1 MMDTIVFDTLLLA
14 LETGAVPVPEDG
26 PVLVLNAE
34 PGAWLGQLPKDRVVC
49 RTSQKPAYDALKAA
63 GFNVLEPDT
72 VDVPEAKL
80 TIVVPPRQRDYAR
93 ALYARALMAAPEGG
107 YVLASLPNTLGGKTA
122 EKTLAEIAGDAGSL
136 SKHKCRAFWTVKHA
150 SLVNEALA
158 QEWIDDDL
166 PREIEPGLWSRP
178 GLFSWDRIDPGSE
191 LLADSVPEYTKGIG
205 IDIGAGTG
213 FLSREILT
221 HCANVE
227 RMDLI
232 EADYRALFCQEQTM
246 APFGERCTIK
256 WADALKDLPRATYD
270 FALMNPPFHT
280 GRADNSA
287 LGKAFIRAASLT
299 LKPSGTLW
307 LVANRHLPYEAEL
320 AACFRSHEMLEDEDG
335 YKIIK
340 AEKPKRPK

>member
-14 LETGAVPVPEDG
+14 LETGTVPMPEEG
-26 PVLVLNAE
+26 PILVLNAE
-34 PGAWLGQLPKDRVVC
+34 PGSWLTQLPKERVVC
-49 RTSQKPAYDALKAA
+49 RTSLKPAYEALKAA
-63 GFNVLEPDT
+63 GYTVLEPDT
-72 VDVPEAKL
+72 VEVPEAAL

-93 ALYARALMAAPEGG
+93 ALYARALLAAPEGG
-107 YVLASLPNTLGGKTA
+107 YLLASLPNTLGGRTA
-122 EKTLAEIAGDAGSL
+122 EKMLAEIAGDAESL

-150 SLVNEALA
+150 SLINESLA
-158 QEWIDDDL
+158 QAWIEDDL

-205 IDIGAGTG
+205 IDIGAGNG

-221 HCANVE
+221 HCEGVE
-227 RMDLI
+227 RMDLV

-246 APFGERCTIK
+246 AAFRERYTLK

-270 FALMNPPFHT
+270 FAVMNPPFHT
-280 GRADNSA
+280 GRADNSE
-287 LGKAFIRAASLT
+287 LGRAFIRAAAAT

-307 LVANRHLPYEAEL
+307 LVANRHLPYEGEL
-320 AACFRSHEMLEDEDG
+320 SACFRSHEMLEDEDG

-340 AEKPKRPK
+340 AEKPKRQK

>member
-14 LETGAVPVPEDG
+14 LETGAVPVPEEG
-26 PVLVLNAE
+26 PILVLNAE
-34 PGAWLGQLPKDRVVC
+34 PGAWLGQLPKDRVIC

-63 GFNVLEPDT
+63 GFTVLEPDT
-72 VDVPEAKL
+72 VDVPEAML

-107 YVLASLPNTLGGKTA
+107 YLLASLPNTLGGKTA

-150 SLVNEALA
+150 SLVNEDLV
-158 QEWIDDDL
+158 QEWIEADL
-166 PREIEPGLWSRP
+166 PREIEPDLWSRP

-227 RMDLI
+227 RMDLY

-246 APFGERCTIK
+246 AAFGERCAIK
-256 WADALKDLPRATYD
+256 WADALKDLPRSTYD

-320 AACFRSHEMLEDEDG
+320 SACFRSHEMLEDEDG

>member
-1 MMDTIVFDTLLLA
+1 MDTVVFDTLLMA
-14 LETGAVPVPEDG
+14 LDTEAVPLPADG
-26 PVLVLNAE
+26 PILVLNAE
-34 PGAWLGQLPKDRVVC
+34 PGSWLSALPRDRVVC

-63 GFNVLEPDT
+63 GYAVLEPDSAEI
-72 VDVPEAKL
+72 PPAML

-93 ALYARALMAAPEGG
+93 ALYARALMNAPEGG

-122 EKTLAEIAGDAGSL
+122 EKMLAEIAGDAGSL
-136 SKHKCRAFWTVKHA
+136 SKHKCRAFWTMKHSA
-150 SLVNEALA
+150 LVNAELA
-158 QEWIDDDL
+158 QDWIDADE
-166 PREIEPGLWSRP
+166 PRQIEPSLWSRP

-191 LLADSVPEYTKGIG
+191 LLADSVPEYIKGIG
-205 IDIGAGTG
+205 IDIGAGNG

-221 HCANVE
+221 HCAGVE

-246 APFGERCTIK
+246 AAHGGRHTLK
-256 WADALKDLPRATYD
+256 WGDALKDMPRATYD

-280 GRADNSA
+280 GRADNSE
-287 LGKAFIRAASLT
+287 LGRAFIRAAAAT

-307 LVANRHLPYEAEL
+307 LVANRHLPYEGEL
-320 AACFRSHEMLEDEDG
+320 SACFRSHEMLEDDDG

-340 AEKPKRPK
+340 AEKPKRLK

>member
-14 LETGAVPVPEDG
+14 LETGAVPMPEEG
-26 PVLVLNAE
+26 PILVLNAE
-34 PGAWLGQLPKDRVVC
+34 PGAWLGHLPKDRVVC

-63 GFNVLEPDT
+63 GFTVLEPDS
-72 VDVPEAKL
+72 VDVPEAML
-80 TIVVPPRQRDYAR
+80 TIIVPPRQRDYAR

-107 YVLASLPNTLGGKTA
+107 YLLASLPNTLGGKTA

-150 SLVNEALA
+150 SLVNEDLV
-158 QEWIDDDL
+158 QEWIEADL
-166 PREIEPGLWSRP
+166 PREIEPDLWSRP

-213 FLSREILT
+213 FLSREILN

-227 RMDLI
+227 RMDLY

-246 APFGERCTIK
+246 AAFGERCTIK

-320 AACFRSHEMLEDEDG
+320 TACFRSHEMLEDEDG

>member
-1 MMDTIVFDTLLLA
+1 MMDTVVFDTLLLA
-14 LETGAVPVPEDG
+14 LDTGAVPVPEDG
-26 PVLVLNAE
+26 RVLVLNAE
-34 PGAWLGQLPKDRVVC
+34 PGAWLSQLPKERVIC
-49 RTSQKPAYDALKAA
+49 RTSMKPAYDALKAA
-63 GFNVLEPDT
+63 GYALLEPDT
-72 VDVPEAKL
+72 VDIPEAML

-122 EKTLAEIAGDAGSL
+122 EKTLAEIAGDAASL

-150 SLVNEALA
+150 SLMNADIA
-158 QEWIDDDL
+158 QLWIEEDA

-191 LLADSVPEYTKGIG
+191 LLADSIPEHIKGIG
-205 IDIGAGTG
+205 IDIGAGNG
-213 FLSREILT
+213 FLSREILS
-221 HCANVE
+221 HCPGVE

-232 EADYRALFCQEQTM
+232 EADYRALFCQQQTLDG
-246 APFGERCTIK
+246 FGARAAMK
-256 WADALKDLPRATYD
+256 WGDALTDLPKAAYD
-270 FALMNPPFHT
+270 FAVMNPPFHT

-287 LGKAFIRAASLT
+287 LGKAFIRAAAAT

-307 LVANRHLPYEAEL
+307 LVANRHLPYEGEL
-320 AACFRSHEMLEDEDG
+320 SACFRGHEMLEDEDG

-340 AEKPKRPK
+340 AEKPKRVK